1 MLAVPDQLRVNDS
14 DTLEALLTLSVALVL
29 SGKLDVAADSDVLD
43 DVVWVAEALLV
54 PLCEPLTV
62 CDAL

>member
-14 DTLEALLTLSVALVL
+14 DALEGLLTLAVALVL